1 MDIKLHKLIE
11 LTYAVAMNTK
21 PAAQLREA
29 LCAFSNGSPTQYD
42 SYIAAQVPMGLR
54 DSLYQSEYLSITARP
69 ASPDNNAPWDDDE
82 TSTSSD
88 YIIAILLR
96 EPNDEAFKIWL
107 EVQYSPGRSREEGW
121 ATLQDLA
128 SHFDQAL
135 AIRFQL
141 QRQLANDQALVDKLL
156 NLAPFSIIMF
166 DQHAQPCKT
175 NIGINNSLSGD
186 GLALNAG
193 GVKAERSSENRRLQH
208 LINQA
213 CSAPSPLRDE
223 LAYQDILITRPSGK
237 RPYCITLIHA
247 NPTGISNDGEP
258 VIIVMIHDP
267 EAGMQ
272 IPHQRL
278 ESTFTLTKTEARVAA
293 AIIQGQSLQ
302 ECADSIGHS
311 VSTSRNLLKRVFAKT
326 DTCKQSQLNSL
337 FPHTTI
343 N

>member
-1 MDIKLHKLIE
+1 MDIELHKVIE

-21 PAAQLREA
+21 PAAQLRDA
-29 LCAFSNGSPTQYD
+29 LCRFFNSSPTQYD
-42 SYIAAQVPMGLR
+42 SYAATPTTTDPKG
-54 DSLYQSEYLSITARP
+54 SLYQAEHLLITSRP
-69 ASPDNNAPWDDDE
+69 ASLDNNDHWDDD
-82 TSTSSD
+82 SNASSD

-96 EPNDEAFKIWL
+96 EPSDKEFTTWL
-107 EVQYSPGRSREEGW
+107 EMQYPPRESRKEDW
-121 ATLQDLA
+121 ATLQGLA

-135 AIRFQL
+135 TIRFQL
-141 QRQLANDQALVDKLL
+141 QHQLASDRALVDKLL

-166 DQHAQPCKT
+166 DQNAQPCKT
-175 NIGINNSLSGD
+175 NLGINNALSGD
-186 GLALNAG
+186 GLILSAD
-193 GVKAERSSENRRLQH
+193 GVKAEKSGENRRLQH
-208 LINQA
+208 LINDA
-213 CSAPSPLRDE
+213 CRAPSPLRDE

-237 RPYCITLIHA
+237 RPYCITLTHL
-247 NPTGISNDGEP
+247 NTSETSNDGEP

-278 ESTFTLTKTEARVAA
+278 QSAFTLTKTEARVAA